1 MRKTYNAKYNGVIR
15 GVSYEMNPFKDTD
28 TSRSVDKGR
37 MVLKTV
43 TGILFFFW
51 VGALIYFIVFPMIP
65 SWQDIDAKLRTYDPY
80 DIGYA
85 AATQFFVSVTPPDY
99 LVEEFSSGTGR
110 EVAAVH
116 SERRSIEYVD
126 PDSVTLADLTS
137 LETVLVVESANIQG
151 KIVDGYTQE
160 SMLEG
165 FWHYPGSSVPGKR
178 GNTVI
183 FGHRFHRL
191 PPSKNTFFNLDSV
204 KVGDKVRIEQT
215 GTEFTYTVV
224 KTSVADKYDESILN
238 DTGDYRLTLI
248 TCTPLWTSEK
258 RLVVTAVQDRLSSV
272 I

>member
-1 MRKTYNAKYNGVIR
+1 MKKRYNAKYNDVGLEI
-15 GVSYEMNPFKDTD
+15 NPFRDTN
-28 TSRSVDKGR
+28 TSDAANKMRVI
-37 MVLKTV
+37 LKMA
-43 TGILFFFW
+43 TGL
-51 VGALIYFIVFPMIP
+51 IVFLWAGFMTYFLVFPLIP
-65 SWQDIDAKLRTYDPY
+65 FWQDIDARLKTYDPY

-99 LVEEFSSGTGR
+99 TAEEFSENTDG
-110 EVAAVH
+110 EVAAVRT
-116 SERRSIEYVD
+116 ERQSIEYVD
-126 PDSVTLADLTS
+126 PDSVTLADLS
-137 LETVLVVESANIQG
+137 SMDTVLVVETANIQG

-160 SMLEG
+160 SMLDG
-165 FWHYPGSSVPGKR
+165 FWHYPESSVPGKR

-204 KVGDKVRIEQT
+204 KVGDKIRIEQT

-224 KTSVADKYDESILN
+224 KTAVADKFDESVLKT
-238 DTGDYRLTLI
+238 TGDYRLTLI